1 MIVFE
6 SDLLFPL
13 LRNDAL
19 RIRLFTWKMIIGA
32 IIVAIKV
39 SLNLAGKSV
48 MKAPAATA
56 ATTTNTYKAMKRNAL
71 DLGITWTASLLMT
84 LCHRIKSRMYRSMNI
99 HCNI

>member
-1 MIVFE
+1 MTVLE

-32 IIVAIKV
+32 IIVVIKV

-56 ATTTNTYKAMKRNAL
+56 NTAPNTYKDMKRNAL

-84 LCHRIKSRMYRSMNI
+84 LCHYRGLCI
-99 HCNI
+99 LQETQRRPLL